1 VQVLRIA
8 SVVGASLL
16 AGACTEVIASGSRN
30 AATYGAPQ
38 GPVSDGPTTA
48 APTLPPPTEV
58 AAGTDEP
65 ATPRAASAPSSTTS
79 VPATTT
85 TTTEPRLAVHDPACV
100 VEVQPGD
107 SLGAIVTSRADEI
120 VTSATLRAENAL
132 ADELI
137 VPGQLLDVCIDNGLD
152 DISGEQRL
160 ERNAAVI
167 EAETVAAVMAQQA
180 KLNELLVPL
189 GFPEMPVDGISGPV
203 TRRGLCATRLALGL
217 PVNRSDMEPGSVE
230 EQFLLATTALP
241 MPPNVATDGRWIFI
255 DLTCQVL
262 LTGEGFDRLVHVFP
276 TSTGEAGY
284 ETRLQERV
292 RAFRFNPALA
302 NGGWHNSSTYP
313 VEADNPLNGNMYKPL
328 YFDRGQAI
336 HGANNVPTSPQSKG
350 CARLRPSHQDALV
363 SWLGLADLGGPTG
376 SRDRINATVTVRGAY
391 ELG

>member
-1 VQVLRIA
+1 VRVRTIVAVLMLSGLA
-8 SVVGASLL
+8 S
-16 AGACTEVIASGSRN
+16 ACTQVVASGSERSEP
-30 AATYGAPQ
+30 AGPGSEPTPATSVAPA
-38 GPVSDGPTTA
+38 TTA
-48 APTLPPPTEV
+48 APATTPPT
-58 AAGTDEP
+58 T
-65 ATPRAASAPSSTTS
+65 STTT
-79 VPATTT
+79 TTT
-85 TTTEPRLAVHDPACV
+85 TTTEPPLDVYDPTCV
-100 VEVQPGD
+100 VQVEPGD
-107 SLGAIVTSRADEI
+107 SLGAIVSSRADEI
-120 VTSATLRAENAL
+120 VTTASLQAENGL

-137 VPGQLLDVCIDNGLD
+137 FPGQLLDVCIDNGLD
-152 DISGEQRL
+152 DITGEQRL
-160 ERNAAVI
+160 ERNAAVLAS
-167 EAETVAAVMAQQA
+167 ENFGAVTAQQA
-180 KLNELLVPL
+180 KLNELLTPF

-203 TRRGLCATRLALGL
+203 TRRGLCVTRLALGL
-217 PVNRSDMEPGSVE
+217 PVNRADMEPGSVE
-230 EQFLLATTALP
+230 EQFLLASTALP
-241 MPPNVATDGRWIFI
+241 VPAGVATDGRWIFI

-292 RAFRFNPALA
+292 RAFRFNPALD

-350 CARLRPSHQDALV
+350 CARLRPSHQDALI
-363 SWLGLADLGGPTG
+363 SWLGLADLSGPTG